1 LPDDDA
7 GREYLKELLLPISLW
22 PHEARRGR
30 GRIEIWGPT
39 DKMRCEIKRWAP
51 WMSEDDDTCSAL
63 GVTVRSS
70 SPVLALCRQLVDA
83 GHDPTTPL
91 EAYRRNTLALR
102 VKSIGQTAQLEVNA
116 DGTGFWQRAKAR
128 AAPPMRP
135 NLEALFTSNR
145 ESWGALESARCLQS
159 PVDEQ

>member
-1 LPDDDA
+1 LQDA
-7 GREYLKELLLPISLW
+7 RGVKRAERQSHRRRPGRAIRADLE
-22 PHEARRGR
+22 G
-30 GRIEIWGPT
+30 
-39 DKMRCEIKRWAP
+39 
-51 WMSEDDDTCSAL
+51 DDTCPAL

-70 SPVLALCRQLVDA
+70 SPVLALCRQLADA

-91 EAYRRNTLALR
+91 EAYRGNTLALR

-135 NLEALFTSNR
+135 NLEALSPAIANP
-145 ESWGALESARCLQS
+145 GARWSQRGACKA
-159 PVDEQ
+159 P